1 MVLLSGQSTTLPMN
15 AQSVCWLL
23 SVCVINSTRLS
34 AVSCCT
40 VRLTLV
46 CATGKQ
52 PAEILIETFL
62 FHAAESFLS
71 TWQCLSYSRNSHII
85 WNPKVRSC
93 SVNVSW
99 ARLIQSTPS
108 HAITSRCTLTC
119 HWYPCLASGFF
130 IFPTQHPVCI
140 SVFPIH
146 ATYSAHLILF
156 VWSP

>member
-1 MVLLSGQSTTLPMN
+1 MVLLSGQSKTLTIN
-15 AQSVCWLL
+15 TQSVCRPL
-23 SVCVINSTRLS
+23 SVINLTRLS

-52 PAEILIETFL
+52 PAEILIETFR

-71 TWQCLSYSRNSHII
+71 TWQFLSYSRNSHII
-85 WNPKVRSC
+85 WNPNVRSC
-93 SVNVSW
+93 SVILSW

-108 HAITSRCTLTC
+108 HAVTLRYILSC
-119 HWYPCLASGFF
+119 HPHLGLASGLF
-130 IFPTQHPVCI
+130 IFPNQHPVCT
-140 SVFPIH
+140 SLFPIH

-156 VWSP
+156 FWSPE